1 MLGKA
6 IVVALALGLCAT
18 SAQAGEMSGT
28 EIKTLVSGNTAYLTL
43 NPGGPAGGGEG
54 IIYYNADG
62 TATFK
67 TPNGPIWHGS
77 WTVKDDTACI
87 DWKELPNNPCTRYE
101 KQDADII
108 LINVATGKPRG
119 KLVKVVPSN
128 PEKL

>member
-1 MLGKA
+1 MLVKA
-6 IVVALALGLCAT
+6 IVLALGFGLCAT
-18 SAQAGEMSGT
+18 GAQATEMTSAD
-28 EIKTLVSGNTAYLTL
+28 IKALISGNTAYISL
-43 NPGGPAGGGEG
+43 NPGGSAGVGDGM
-54 IIYYNADG
+54 IFYNTDG

-67 TPNGPIWHGS
+67 TPNGPIWHGT
-77 WTVKDDTACI
+77 WTVKDNTACI

-101 KQDADII
+101 KQDADIV